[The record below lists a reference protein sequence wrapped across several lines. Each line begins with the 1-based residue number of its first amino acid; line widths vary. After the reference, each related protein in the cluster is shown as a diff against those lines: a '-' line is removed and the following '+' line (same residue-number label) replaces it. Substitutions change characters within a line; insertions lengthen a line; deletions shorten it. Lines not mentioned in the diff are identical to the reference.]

1 MHMKLPH
8 NELKSNSKLW
18 SRMAQQN
25 AVQQTPFWYNFLLI
39 CLKPLYRWKIK
50 QRAESDALFQQECIE
65 RFGPFQTPKNL
76 HTIWFHVV
84 SIGETNAA
92 QPLIEHYLKLGHP
105 VLVTNT
111 TKTGQ
116 ARAKSLFLKAPYLAL
131 FQAVYLP
138 VDQKP
143 LLKQFFDLYQP
154 KLLALVETEI
164 WPNLIAQAKQQQIP
178 CILLNAR
185 LSEKSA
191 KGYAKVSRLTQAMLQ
206 QLTWMLTQDQATQQR
221 YVDLGLEKAKSQVVG
236 NIKFDISAPNSFIE
250 QAEQLKQ
257 EWQLEKRQIITLAS
271 THAPEEEQLLKQLQ
285 THLNSNPDLLC
296 MVVPRHPERFDEV
309 YKICQS
315 LNLNTQRRSLKQPIQ
330 IDTQVFLADS
340 MGEMWLWYAL
350 SQACFVGGS
359 LNEPGGG
366 HNILEPMVLN
376 IPTVIGP
383 RYFNFQSIVDE
394 FVAAQGILI
403 GENAAQ
409 VAQQLLSCL
418 DDPLQTQQQVA
429 HAQQVLQRNKG
440 SLQKHIQLLDHYLQ
454 QTASS

>member
-1 MHMKLPH
+1 
-8 NELKSNSKLW
+8 
-18 SRMAQQN
+18 MAQHN
-25 AVQQTPFWYNFLLI
+25 AVQQTPFWYNFLLV
-39 CLKPLYRWKIK
+39 CLKPLYRWKIR
-50 QRAESDALFQQECIE
+50 QRAESDALYQQECLE
-65 RFGPFQTPKNL
+65 RFGPFQPPKNL
-76 HTIWFHVV
+76 NTIWFHVV
-84 SIGETNAA
+84 SVGETNAA

-164 WPNLIAQAKQQQIP
+164 WPNLIAQAKQKQIP

-191 KGYAKVSRLTQAMLQ
+191 KGYDKVRRLTQPMLQ
-206 QLTWMLTQDQATQQR
+206 QLTWLLAQDIATQQR
-221 YVDLGLEKAKSQVVG
+221 YVDLGLDQSKSQVVG
-236 NIKFDISAPNSFIE
+236 NIKFDISAPTSFIE

-330 IDTQVFLADS
+330 TDTQVFLADS

-376 IPTVIGP
+376 IPTIIGP

>member
-1 MHMKLPH
+1 
-8 NELKSNSKLW
+8 
-18 SRMAQQN
+18 MAQHN
-25 AVQQTPFWYNFLLI
+25 AVQQTPFWYNFLLV
-39 CLKPLYRWKIK
+39 CLKPLYRWKIR
-50 QRAESDALFQQECIE
+50 QRAESDALYQQECLE
-65 RFGPFQTPKNL
+65 RFGPFQPPKNL
-76 HTIWFHVV
+76 NTIWFHVV
-84 SIGETNAA
+84 SVGETNAA

-116 ARAKSLFLKAPYLAL
+116 ARAKSLFYEKYSTL

-143 LLKQFFDLYQP
+143 LLKQFFELYQP
-154 KLLALVETEI
+154 KILALVETEI
-164 WPNLIAQAKQQQIP
+164 WPNLIAQAKQKQIP

-191 KGYAKVSRLTQAMLQ
+191 KGYDKVRRLTQPMLQ
-206 QLTWMLTQDQATQQR
+206 QLTWLLAQDIATQQR
-221 YVDLGLEKAKSQVVG
+221 YVGLGLDQSKSQVVG
-236 NIKFDISAPNSFIE
+236 NIKFDISAPTSFIE

-285 THLNSNPDLLC
+285 PHLNSNPDLLC
-296 MVVPRHPERFDEV
+296 IVVPRHPERFDEV

-418 DDPLQTQQQVA
+418 DDPLQIQQQVA

>member
-1 MHMKLPH
+1 
-8 NELKSNSKLW
+8 
-18 SRMAQQN
+18 MAQHN
-25 AVQQTPFWYNFLLI
+25 AVQQTPFWYNFLLV
-39 CLKPLYRWKIK
+39 CLKPLYRWKIR
-50 QRAESDALFQQECIE
+50 QRAESDALYQQECLE
-65 RFGPFQTPKNL
+65 RFGPFQPPKNL
-76 HTIWFHVV
+76 NTIWFHVV
-84 SIGETNAA
+84 SVGETNAA
-92 QPLIEHYLKLGHP
+92 QPLIEHYLKLGHS

-116 ARAKSLFLKAPYLAL
+116 ARAKSLFYEKYSTL

-143 LLKQFFDLYQP
+143 LLKQFFELYQP
-154 KLLALVETEI
+154 KILALVETEI
-164 WPNLIAQAKQQQIP
+164 WPNLIAQAKQKQIP

-191 KGYAKVSRLTQAMLQ
+191 KGYDKVRRLTQPMLQ
-206 QLTWMLTQDQATQQR
+206 QLTWLLAQDITTQQR
-221 YVDLGLEKAKSQVVG
+221 YVGLGLDQSKSQVVG
-236 NIKFDISAPNSFIE
+236 NIKFDISAPTCFIE

-296 MVVPRHPERFDEV
+296 IVVPRHPERFDEV

-454 QTASS
+454 QTSSS

>member
-1 MHMKLPH
+1 
-8 NELKSNSKLW
+8 
-18 SRMAQQN
+18 MAQEI
-25 AVQQTPFWYNFLLI
+25 AVQQTPFWYNFLLV
-39 CLKPLYRWKIK
+39 CLKPLYRWKIR
-50 QRAESDALFQQECIE
+50 QRAESDALYQQECLE
-65 RFGPFQTPKNL
+65 RFGPFQPPKNL
-76 HTIWFHVV
+76 NTIWFHVV
-84 SIGETNAA
+84 SVGETNAA
-92 QPLIEHYLKLGHP
+92 QPLIEHYLKLGHS

-116 ARAKSLFLKAPYLAL
+116 ARAKSLFYEKYSTL

-143 LLKQFFDLYQP
+143 LLKQFFELYQP
-154 KLLALVETEI
+154 KILALVETEI
-164 WPNLIAQAKQQQIP
+164 WPNLIAQAKQKQIP

-191 KGYAKVSRLTQAMLQ
+191 KGYDKVRRLTQPMLQ
-206 QLTWMLTQDQATQQR
+206 QLTWLLAQDITTQQR
-221 YVDLGLEKAKSQVVG
+221 YVDLGLDQSKSQVVG

-285 THLNSNPDLLC
+285 LHLNSNPDLLC

>member
-1 MHMKLPH
+1 
-8 NELKSNSKLW
+8 
-18 SRMAQQN
+18 MAQHN
-25 AVQQTPFWYNFLLI
+25 AVQQTPFWYNFLLV
-39 CLKPLYRWKIK
+39 CLKPLYRWKIR
-50 QRAESDALFQQECIE
+50 QRAESDALFQQECLE
-65 RFGPFQTPKNL
+65 RFGPFQPPKNL
-76 HTIWFHVV
+76 NTIWFHVV
-84 SIGETNAA
+84 SVGETNAA
-92 QPLIEHYLKLGHP
+92 QPLIEHYLKLGHS

-116 ARAKSLFLKAPYLAL
+116 ARAKSLFYEKYSTL

-143 LLKQFFDLYQP
+143 LLKQFFELYQP

-164 WPNLIAQAKQQQIP
+164 WPNLIAQAKQKQIP

-191 KGYAKVSRLTQAMLQ
+191 KGYDKVRRLTQPMLQ
-206 QLTWMLTQDQATQQR
+206 QLTWLLAQDITTQQR
-221 YVDLGLEKAKSQVVG
+221 YVDLGLDQSKSQVVG
-236 NIKFDISAPNSFIE
+236 NIKFDISAPTSFIE

-285 THLNSNPDLLC
+285 PHLNSNPDLLC

>member
-1 MHMKLPH
+1 
-8 NELKSNSKLW
+8 
-18 SRMAQQN
+18 MAQEI
-25 AVQQTPFWYNFLLI
+25 AVQQTPFWYNFLLV
-39 CLKPLYRWKIK
+39 CLKPLYRWKIR
-50 QRAESDALFQQECIE
+50 QRAESDALFQQECLE
-65 RFGPFQTPKNL
+65 RFGPFQPPKNL
-76 HTIWFHVV
+76 NTIWFHVV
-84 SIGETNAA
+84 SVGETNAA
-92 QPLIEHYLKLGHP
+92 QPLIEHYLKLGHS

-116 ARAKSLFLKAPYLAL
+116 ARAKSLFYEKYSTL

-143 LLKQFFDLYQP
+143 LLKQFFELYQP
-154 KLLALVETEI
+154 KILALVETEI
-164 WPNLIAQAKQQQIP
+164 WPNLIAQAKQKQIP

-191 KGYAKVSRLTQAMLQ
+191 KGYDKVRRLTQPMLQ
-206 QLTWMLTQDQATQQR
+206 QLTWLLAQDIATQQR
-221 YVDLGLEKAKSQVVG
+221 YVDLGLDQSKSQVVG

-296 MVVPRHPERFDEV
+296 IVVPRHPERFDEV

-376 IPTVIGP
+376 IPTIIGP

>member
-1 MHMKLPH
+1 
-8 NELKSNSKLW
+8 
-18 SRMAQQN
+18 MAQHN
-25 AVQQTPFWYNFLLI
+25 AVQQTPFWYNFLLV
-39 CLKPLYRWKIK
+39 CLKPLYRWKIR
-50 QRAESDALFQQECIE
+50 QRAESDALYQQECLE
-65 RFGPFQTPKNL
+65 RFGPFQPPKNL
-76 HTIWFHVV
+76 NTIWFHVV
-84 SIGETNAA
+84 SVGETNAA
-92 QPLIEHYLKLGHP
+92 QPLIEHYLKLGHS

-116 ARAKSLFLKAPYLAL
+116 ARAKSLFYEKYSTL

-143 LLKQFFDLYQP
+143 LLKQFFELYQP
-154 KLLALVETEI
+154 KILALVETEI
-164 WPNLIAQAKQQQIP
+164 WPNLIAQAKQKQIP

-191 KGYAKVSRLTQAMLQ
+191 KGYDKVRRLTQPMLQ
-206 QLTWMLTQDQATQQR
+206 QLTWLLAQDIATQQR
-221 YVDLGLEKAKSQVVG
+221 YVGLGLDQSKSQVVG
-236 NIKFDISAPNSFIE
+236 NIKFDISAPTSFIE

-285 THLNSNPDLLC
+285 PHLNSNPDLLC
-296 MVVPRHPERFDEV
+296 IVVPRHPERFDEV

-315 LNLNTQRRSLKQPIQ
+315 LNLNTQRRSLKKPIQ

>member
-1 MHMKLPH
+1 
-8 NELKSNSKLW
+8 
-18 SRMAQQN
+18 MAQHN
-25 AVQQTPFWYNFLLI
+25 AVQQTPFWYNFLLV
-39 CLKPLYRWKIK
+39 CLKPLYRWKIR
-50 QRAESDALFQQECIE
+50 QRAESDALYQQECLE
-65 RFGPFQTPKNL
+65 RFGPFQPPKNL
-76 HTIWFHVV
+76 NTIWFHVV
-84 SIGETNAA
+84 SVGETNAA
-92 QPLIEHYLKLGHP
+92 QPLIEHYLKLGHS

-116 ARAKSLFLKAPYLAL
+116 ARAKSLFYEKYSTL

-143 LLKQFFDLYQP
+143 LLKQFFELYQP

-164 WPNLIAQAKQQQIP
+164 WPNLIAQAKQKQIP

-191 KGYAKVSRLTQAMLQ
+191 KGYDKVRRLTQPMLQ
-206 QLTWMLTQDQATQQR
+206 QLTWLLAQDITTQQR
-221 YVDLGLEKAKSQVVG
+221 YVDLGLDQSKSQVVG

-285 THLNSNPDLLC
+285 PHLNSNPDLLC

-330 IDTQVFLADS
+330 TDTQVFLADS

>member
-1 MHMKLPH
+1 
-8 NELKSNSKLW
+8 
-18 SRMAQQN
+18 MAQEI
-25 AVQQTPFWYNFLLI
+25 AVQQTPFWYNFLLV
-39 CLKPLYRWKIK
+39 CLKPLYRWKIR
-50 QRAESDALFQQECIE
+50 QRAESDALYQQECLE
-65 RFGPFQTPKNL
+65 RFGPFQPPKNL
-76 HTIWFHVV
+76 NTIWFHVV
-84 SIGETNAA
+84 SVGETNAA
-92 QPLIEHYLKLGHP
+92 QPLIEHYLKLGHS

-116 ARAKSLFLKAPYLAL
+116 ARAKSLFYEKYSTL

-143 LLKQFFDLYQP
+143 LLKQFFELYQP
-154 KLLALVETEI
+154 KILALVETEI
-164 WPNLIAQAKQQQIP
+164 WPNLIAQAKQKQIP

-191 KGYAKVSRLTQAMLQ
+191 KGYDKVRRLTQPMLQ
-206 QLTWMLTQDQATQQR
+206 QLTWLLAQDITTQQR
-221 YVDLGLEKAKSQVVG
+221 YVDLGLDQSKSQVVG
-236 NIKFDISAPNSFIE
+236 NIKFDISAPTSFIE

-285 THLNSNPDLLC
+285 PHLNSNPDLLC

-418 DDPLQTQQQVA
+418 DDPVQTQQQVA